1 MSWRVVMVEKPS
13 KLDYSLGYV
22 SIRDVES
29 TVKIHISEISVILIE
44 NTSSSIT
51 TALLSRL
58 SQEKIKVI
66 FCDEKRNPGCELVSI
81 YGCHDC
87 SQRLKNQLNWQ
98 ENMKQLVWTAIVEQ
112 KIKNQSL
119 LLKYYTLEQYHLL
132 EKYIDE
138 LEFNDATN
146 REGHAAKV
154 YFNALFGM
162 EFTRDNDIPEN
173 AALNYGYSIILSAF
187 NREVVANGYLT
198 QLGLFHDN
206 MFNQF
211 NLSCDLM
218 EPFRPIVD
226 SEVKKINLSKF
237 DKEEKIALVKIL
249 NKEII
254 IDGKLNTVLN
264 SIKIYCKSIFNALEK
279 EDLTFIKFPVIGYEL

>member
-1 MSWRVVMVEKPS
+1 MVTKPS

-22 SIRDVES
+22 VIRDVES
-29 TVKIHISEISVILIE
+29 TIKIHISEISVILIE
-44 NTSSSIT
+44 NTGSSIT
-51 TALLSRL
+51 TALLSKL

-66 FCDEKRNPGCELVSI
+66 FCDEKRNPCCESI
-81 YGCHDC
+81 SVYGCHDC
-87 SQRLKNQLNWQ
+87 SQKLKNQIGWR
-98 ENMKQLVWTAIVEQ
+98 EEMKQLVWTSIVLE

-119 LLKYYTLEQYHLL
+119 LLKYYNLNQYKLL
-132 EKYIDE
+132 EKYISE
-138 LEFNDATN
+138 IEFNDVTN

-162 EFTRDNDIPEN
+162 DFNRNADIPLN
-173 AALNYGYSIILSAF
+173 AALNYGYSIILSVF
-187 NREVVANGYLT
+187 NREVVSNGYLT

-218 EPFRPIVD
+218 EPFRPIID
-226 SEVKKINLSKF
+226 KEVKELEFNNFGK
-237 DKEEKIALVKIL
+237 DEKISLVKIL

-254 IDGKLNTVLN
+254 IDGKLNTLLN
-264 SIKIYCKSIFNALEK
+264 SIKIYCKSVFNSLEK
-279 EDLTFIKFPVIGYEL
+279 EDLTFVKFPIISYEL